1 MLPDHSGWVPPRRLP
16 PAGTVLGV
24 SVDDPSRP
32 EVRAAEAALTPA
44 RSRALALLAVGFGIA
59 MVVLVLVALAEPS
72 SLSVFDAIVLG
83 LVEGITEYLPISSTG
98 HLLVTQRLLGL
109 GSGES
114 ATAAD
119 TFAVAIQ
126 VGAIAAVLGL
136 YWSRIWSMV
145 LGLIGRDVDGRRL
158 LIRIVIAFSPAVV
171 VGFLLED
178 TIKENLFGPWPI
190 VAAWAVGG
198 VVLLVWRPNPGTRGL
213 LDMTTRDALII
224 GLAQVLATWPGTS
237 RSLMTIIAA
246 LAIGLS
252 MAAAVEFSFLLGL
265 LTLSAATVFDMS
277 KHGGEVIDQFG
288 VATPLIGVLVA
299 AASAAVAVKWLVS
312 YLRTRP
318 LVIFGWYRLGIAA
331 VTVLLIVTGAIDGGR

>member
-1 MLPDHSGWVPPRRLP
+1 MRVHPDARCA
-16 PAGTVLGV
+16 AGTLLDV
-24 SVDDPSRP
+24 SVDDPSRSQAG
-32 EVRAAEAALTPA
+32 AAAVTLPA
-44 RSRALALLAVGFGIA
+44 NRSKGVLALVGAFVVA
-59 MVVLVLVALAEPS
+59 FVVLVLVARSRPS
-72 SLSVFDAIVLG
+72 ALTVFDAIVLG
-83 LVEGITEYLPISSTG
+83 LVEGITEYLPVSSTG

-109 GSGES
+109 GSGEA

-145 LGLIGRDVDGRRL
+145 LGLFGRDLDGRRL
-158 LIRIVIAFSPAVV
+158 LIRILIAFTPAVV

-178 TIKENLFGPWPI
+178 TIKANLFGPWPI
-190 VAAWAVGG
+190 IAAWAVGG
-198 VVLLVWRPNPGTRGL
+198 VVLLVWRPNPGTRSL
-213 LDMTTRDALII
+213 MDMTTRDALII

-265 LTLSAATVFDMS
+265 LTLTAATVFDLS
-277 KHGGEVIDQFG
+277 QNGGEVLDQFG
-288 VATPLIGVLVA
+288 LATPLLGVLVA
-299 AASAAVAVKWLVS
+299 AASAALAVKWLVS
-312 YLRTRP
+312 YLRSRP

-331 VTVLLIVTGAIDGGR
+331 VTVLLITTGVIDGGR

>member
-1 MLPDHSGWVPPRRLP
+1 MTLPANRSK
-16 PAGTVLGV
+16 GV
-24 SVDDPSRP
+24 
-32 EVRAAEAALTPA
+32 
-44 RSRALALLAVGFGIA
+44 LALVGAFVVA
-59 MVVLVLVALAEPS
+59 FVVLVLVARSRPS
-72 SLSVFDAIVLG
+72 ALSVFDAIVLG
-83 LVEGITEYLPISSTG
+83 LVEGITEYLPVSSTG

-109 GSGES
+109 GSGEA

-136 YWSRIWSMV
+136 YWGRIWSMV
-145 LGLIGRDVDGRRL
+145 LGLFGRDLDGRRL
-158 LIRIVIAFSPAVV
+158 LIRILIAFTPAAV

-178 TIKENLFGPWPI
+178 TIKANLFGPWPI
-190 VAAWAVGG
+190 IAAWAVGG
-198 VVLLVWRPNPGTRGL
+198 VVLLVWRPNPGTRSL
-213 LDMTTRDALII
+213 MDMTTRDALII

-265 LTLSAATVFDMS
+265 LTLTAATVFDLS
-277 KHGGEVIDQFG
+277 KNGGEVLDQFG
-288 VATPLIGVLVA
+288 LATPLLGVLVA
-299 AASAAVAVKWLVS
+299 AASAALAVKWLVS
-312 YLRTRP
+312 YLRSRP

-331 VTVLLIVTGAIDGGR
+331 ATVLLIVTGVIDGGR

>member
-1 MLPDHSGWVPPRRLP
+1 MTLPASRSK
-16 PAGTVLGV
+16 GV
-24 SVDDPSRP
+24 
-32 EVRAAEAALTPA
+32 
-44 RSRALALLAVGFGIA
+44 LALVGAFVVA
-59 MVVLVLVALAEPS
+59 FVVLVLVARSRPS
-72 SLSVFDAIVLG
+72 ALSVFDAIVLG
-83 LVEGITEYLPISSTG
+83 LVEGITEYLPVSSTG

-109 GSGES
+109 GSGEA

-136 YWSRIWSMV
+136 YWGRIWSMV
-145 LGLIGRDVDGRRL
+145 LGLFGRDLDGRRL
-158 LIRIVIAFSPAVV
+158 LIRILIAFTPAVV

-178 TIKENLFGPWPI
+178 TIKANLFGPWPI
-190 VAAWAVGG
+190 IAAWAVGG
-198 VVLLVWRPNPGTRGL
+198 VVLLVWRPNPGTRSL
-213 LDMTTRDALII
+213 MDMTTRDALII

-265 LTLSAATVFDMS
+265 LTLTAATVFDLS
-277 KHGGEVIDQFG
+277 KNGGEVLDQFG
-288 VATPLIGVLVA
+288 LATPLLGVLVA
-299 AASAAVAVKWLVS
+299 AASAALAVKWLVS

-331 VTVLLIVTGAIDGGR
+331 ATVLLIVTGVIDGGR

>member
-1 MLPDHSGWVPPRRLP
+1 L
-16 PAGTVLGV
+16 LGV
-24 SVDDPSRP
+24 SVDDPSR
-32 EVRAAEAALTPA
+32 TPA
-44 RSRALALLAVGFGIA
+44 GAAAATLPWTRSRGVLALIAGFVVA
-59 MVVLVLVALAEPS
+59 FVVLVVIAQSRPS
-72 SLSVFDAIVLG
+72 ELGVFDAIVLG
-83 LVEGITEYLPISSTG
+83 IVEGITEYLPVSSTG

-109 GSGES
+109 GSGEA

-145 LGLIGRDVDGRRL
+145 LGLVGRDVDGRRL
-158 LIRIVIAFSPAVV
+158 LIRILIAFTPAVV

-198 VVLLVWRPNPGTRGL
+198 VVLLVWRPNPGTRSL
-213 LDMTTRDALII
+213 MDMTTRDALII

-265 LTLSAATVFDMS
+265 LTLTAATVFDLS
-277 KHGGEVIDQFG
+277 QNGGEVLDQFG
-288 VATPLIGVLVA
+288 LATPLLGVLMA
-299 AASAAVAVKWLVS
+299 AASAALAVKWLVS

-331 VTVLLIVTGAIDGGR
+331 VTVLLITTGVIDGGR